1 MNEIIEFL
9 VRHGYSVLFA
19 WVMAEEVGLP
29 VPSAPILLAAG
40 ALAGRQ
46 RMYLPLVVA
55 VPVLAATL
63 CDSFWYI
70 LGRLRGTAVLRLTD
84 VGLKVRAIVDSEAPD
99 GRPIICRIC
108 RQPTLSTPQV
118 RLL

>member
-70 LGRLRGTAVLRLTD
+70 LGRLRGVAVLRL
-84 VGLKVRAIVDSEAPD
+84 
-99 GRPIICRIC
+99 ICRISSSPIPACAARSCPSNGAAGGGFSSPSLC
-108 RQPTLSTPQV
+108 RA
-118 RLL
+118 